1 MKGSPEARA
10 EVQRMRVIAAECR
23 AAATRIR
30 LAARPTFCY
39 SVILNEAQRH
49 EALVDGSGFLPAF
62 EALPATDDFCTR
74 VSPHSPCFTVLAR
87 LMTPMSM
94 STHCIEIPVCAPGK
108 FHVAEAEYRY
118 LLRHVWNSRAEYS
131 EVVKIGEL
139 TQAKIDQA
147 PGCPL
152 SRDDLLEIRRAVPN
166 RVSKEPD
173 LKTLELPEPPT
184 FVAAREADAALA
196 CGLVSE
202 ALVTMAEYLDF
213 LVRSPESVAQR
224 GNVRLSVDAWDVLAM
239 LWKLKAFGERRARS
253 LKQAALEDMP
263 KRKNSRKPSTIEKA
277 AQMGFKE
284 LKSAGLALAR
294 PNVGSWLTPEG
305 RELAQSRWGSRSKK

>member
-1 MKGSPEARA
+1 MKGLPEELAG
-10 EVQRMRVIAAECR
+10 VQRMRVIAAECR

-30 LAARPTFCY
+30 LASNPAFCY
-39 SVILNEAQRH
+39 TVILNEAQRH
-49 EALVDGSGFLPAF
+49 EALVDGSGLLPAF
-62 EALPATDDFCTR
+62 EAYAPDDDRRKIDTQDELPILARIITPTSTSTHVRMIRICAPMRQQNEEVHNQFLFRQIWNLRAERDQLIELAKRRREMESQMGGAPLTEEEVQEIERGTPGR
-74 VSPHSPCFTVLAR
+74 VSTELDIQTLDGPDFP
-87 LMTPMSM
+87 
-94 STHCIEIPVCAPGK
+94 K
-108 FHVAEAEYRY
+108 F
-118 LLRHVWNSRAEYS
+118 
-131 EVVKIGEL
+131 VV
-139 TQAKIDQA
+139 
-147 PGCPL
+147 
-152 SRDDLLEIRRAVPN
+152 
-166 RVSKEPD
+166 
-173 LKTLELPEPPT
+173 
-184 FVAAREADAALA
+184 AREADAALA

-213 LVRSPESVAQR
+213 LVHSPELIRQR

-305 RELAQSRWGSRSKK
+305 RELAQSRWGSRSTK